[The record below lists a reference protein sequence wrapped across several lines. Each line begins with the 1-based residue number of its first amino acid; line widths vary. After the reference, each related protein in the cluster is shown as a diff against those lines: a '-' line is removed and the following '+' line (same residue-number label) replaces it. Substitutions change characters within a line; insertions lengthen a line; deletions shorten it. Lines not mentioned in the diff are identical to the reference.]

1 MKKKVSRK
9 ISKIII
15 KAITAI
21 MAIVFVF
28 AMCAADSEAW
38 LPVFV
43 VLLISGSW
51 LAFIAWANGYIE

>member
-1 MKKKVSRK
+1 MKKKVLRK
-9 ISKIII
+9 ILKMIV

-21 MAIVFVF
+21 MAIVFVL
-28 AMCAADSEAW
+28 AACAADSEAW

-51 LAFIAWANGYIE
+51 LAFVTWANGWFE